1 MIGGQ
6 PVIDAFPEREIRNVA
21 RAWASSYGYTLKE
34 PLTIVPLLTLV
45 PDSEGKQ
52 IMRTWLEGWNVFAQA
67 QPKAADREV
76 TIMFSLK
83 RLANSV
89 VPDEEPREC

>member
-1 MIGGQ
+1 MIEGQ
-6 PVIDAFPEREIRNVA
+6 QVIDAFPEREIRNVA

-34 PLTIVPLLTLV
+34 PLTIVPLLTLI
-45 PDSEGKQ
+45 PDGEQ
-52 IMRTWLEGWNVFAQA
+52 IMSAWLEGWSIFAQA
-67 QPKAADREV
+67 ERKATRREV

-83 RLANSV
+83 RLAGSV